1 MTDKTR
7 TERQL
12 IDSIRRAKSTDD
24 VHPTAADADAADAQ
38 PAEAAA
44 DPDLGS
50 GSGSGSGTAAPD
62 AKDHAT
68 VQTTAANPAPSAG
81 RGTQNPPGNYHSRGR
96 VWPD

>member
-24 VHPTAADADAADAQ
+24 AHPTAADADAADAR

-44 DPDLGS
+44 DRGPGP
-50 GSGSGSGTAAPD
+50 GTVASD
-62 AKDHAT
+62 AEDHAT
-68 VQTTAANPAPSAG
+68 VQTTAANPAPNAG
-81 RGTQNPPGNYHSRGR
+81 RGTQNPPGNYQSRAR